1 MAAPASSSPGRASR
15 SRSAT
20 PTSPVFNNADQSD
33 VNMSDSS
40 DEVDEEIL
48 RPRGRFAAGMLSKSN
63 PAPES
68 ESESDEEMRDPPM
81 TKSTLRDDGGG
92 YDDDEED
99 DEIVTIRPRKLQQR
113 PRKRT
118 ATPEPKPRDEPTA
131 ASPGLFVSPEKQAA
145 HAPDSPGLF
154 VSPTKRP
161 EDGIASD
168 DEEFPSIGNL
178 QKNPRFQAL
187 VEKKRKEREAREAQ
201 EERKKAERR
210 AAMAADDDDIS
221 DDEGGRKLTQKA
233 ATKRPSQRKASKKA
247 LEDMN
252 RETQRMA
259 RELQLAHE
267 PKVRNKITKAT
278 LFERFNFR
286 PAGAAAAQAATT
298 EKPAKEPSGPES
310 PATSRP
316 SDTEK
321 VPAKETPP
329 SSPPVGNKQPDK
341 TVEELA
347 TSTGDLLLEENSGG
361 ELPTLQEAIT
371 QRKKLDKGKGKA
383 TAADFE
389 AEDQAK
395 MAASLPKVKHN
406 VRVKFPLQPS
416 SLHANT
422 ISLDDDDDD
431 DELQV
436 KPQTRKSK
444 IDAIF
449 DRVPLNQTREPRPLQ
464 MLRKLAHIDDPEK
477 LPAAPLPKNKQHL
490 SKHQPPAMTSGAL
503 EMTLLQRARAQAKR
517 EREEHLEMLR
527 AKGVVVLT
535 AEERAK
541 EMQEVEDIVAR
552 ARREAEE
559 IMQKERDDAREE
571 RRKRKANG
579 EEDPLGW
586 DDSEDDDDESFVG
599 SEKGDDD
606 KEEPEAIELS
616 GSEEE
621 EEEDGGEGG
630 DEEEDEDEDM
640 AEADPAGALFDES
653 AGESGE
659 ENAEKQDD
667 EDEDEDELPSTKT
680 VRRRPRKQIV
690 VLSDDDEDEDEQEQV
705 VSSKQRI
712 EETPR
717 PKQRFPKSPASALR
731 SGSPSVP
738 TSVLRSARKN
748 FIPGLPVPIAQPA
761 GLGLTQIFAGTMDDS
776 QPGSPSQ
783 FGGSSPSQPR
793 PTFDIDLTD
802 MPDSNFSQTAGQQ
815 HPEEE
820 EDMILDS
827 QPSLTRTTRHK
838 DKEEETQA
846 ALETQG
852 GVQLGFSQSESQM
865 HGFDSLLLNQNQTR
879 AVFNMT
885 QGSELIEPTQD
896 QGYKDYTPLKQRFV
910 DAAPLPPHSTVE
922 TVLVSG
928 GGQRGR
934 YSSASMT
941 ASRSPPGGSGSGSVG
956 SVGEMN
962 SPLKQRPLERLRRR
976 GDVITGSALF
986 NASTMD
992 DEEDGDQEME
1002 DAGDVDDG
1010 REAEKAKSAF
1020 EKMKRA
1026 AEREKRLKELKK
1038 KSKAREMV
1046 EEQAEESE
1054 DEYAGLGGIDGE
1066 GSSDEEDEELV
1077 KEMIDDETKAGEG
1090 DERKLAAFYADRERA
1105 SDEKQVEKLFHDITT
1120 GMLRRKRARG
1130 KGGEW
1135 DDLSDEDDGGE
1146 ARRRMKRRQFAKMQ
1160 RALLA
1165 DERISKVA
1173 ENPKTKAFLKSIE
1186 DRGSDDEMDFLF
1198 GPPADKSSS
1207 VIPETQES
1215 QPSSKDKTIP
1225 ATQPQTT
1232 TSTNPRRTKTGR
1244 KPANLGEI
1252 RESLSNLL
1260 DEPHTSSV
1268 IPATVLD
1275 EDEEEE
1281 DSIPATPGKE
1291 PRQDH
1296 SYTKPTT
1303 ITTNPRRTG
1312 SVAIVDR
1319 ISLKRNSSSSSSTT
1333 NQSKLA
1339 FAAPSSSLS
1348 QSAFKVPALLRRAT
1362 TNSSALSA
1370 SASASSSTTTGG
1382 PSASV
1387 SLSTTTNPYTNTK
1400 AAAGNAGGFGEDVK
1414 IKRTAGK
1421 MSGVNYFA
1429 RENERRAKVAEAEK
1443 RREARKWR
1451 GVEGRGESVRGVF
1464 GKGEFE

>member
-1 MAAPASSSPGRASR
+1 MAASASPSPGRASR

-20 PTSPVFNNADQSD
+20 PTSPVLNAEQSD

-40 DEVDEEIL
+40 DDVDEEIL
-48 RPRGRFAAGMLSKSN
+48 RPRGRFAAGMQSKSN

-68 ESESDEEMRDPPM
+68 ESESDDEMRDDTPKRPTNPPT
-81 TKSTLRDDGGG
+81 TKSPIQDE
-92 YDDDEED
+92 DDEDD
-99 DEIVTIRPRKLQQR
+99 DEIVTTRPRTLQQR
-113 PRKRT
+113 QRKRT
-118 ATPEPKPRDEPTA
+118 VTPEPKPRHEPTA

-145 HAPDSPGLF
+145 QAADSPGLF
-154 VSPTKRP
+154 VSPAKPSDRP
-161 EDGIASD
+161 EDGLASD
-168 DEEFPSIGNL
+168 DEELPSISNL

-187 VEKKRKEREAREAQ
+187 VEKKRKEREAREAE
-201 EERKKAERR
+201 EERKKAERW
-210 AAMAADDDDIS
+210 AALAADDRMSVDEDDDNIS
-221 DDEGGRKLTQKA
+221 DDEGGRKLTQKG

-267 PKVRNKITKAT
+267 PKVKNKITKAT

-298 EKPAKEPSGPES
+298 EKPAKESSRPES
-310 PATSRP
+310 PATLRP

-321 VPAKETPP
+321 LPEKETPP

-347 TSTGDLLLEENSGG
+347 TSTGDLLLEENSDG
-361 ELPTLQEAIT
+361 ELPTFDESLG

-383 TAADFE
+383 TAADLE
-389 AEDQAK
+389 AEDQVK
-395 MAASLPKVKHN
+395 IAASLPKVKRN

-416 SLHANT
+416 SIQANT

-431 DELQV
+431 LQV
-436 KPQTRKSK
+436 KSPTRKSK

-464 MLRKLAHIDDPEK
+464 VLRKLAHIDDPEK

-490 SKHQPPAMTSGAL
+490 SKHQPPAMTPGAL
-503 EMTLLQRARAQAKR
+503 EMTLLQRARVQAKR
-517 EREEHLEMLR
+517 ERDERLEMLR

-559 IMQKERDDAREE
+559 IMKREREDAKEEG
-571 RRKRKANG
+571 RKRKENG

-586 DDSEDDDDESFVG
+586 DDSEDDDESYVG

-606 KEEPEAIELS
+606 KEELEAIELS

-621 EEEDGGEGG
+621 EEEGEGG
-630 DEEEDEDEDM
+630 NEDEDM

-653 AGESGE
+653 ADESGQ
-659 ENAEKQDD
+659 ENADNQ
-667 EDEDEDELPSTKT
+667 DEDEDELPSTKT
-680 VRRRPRKQIV
+680 VRRRPRKQVV
-690 VLSDDDEDEDEQEQV
+690 VLSDDDDEEEEEQAI
-705 VSSKQRI
+705 SSKQRI

-717 PKQRFPKSPASALR
+717 PKQRFPKSPTSALH
-731 SGSPSVP
+731 SGSPGVP

-748 FIPGLPVPIAQPA
+748 FIPGLPVPVAGPA

-776 QPGSPSQ
+776 QPGSPSH

-802 MPDSNFSQTAGQQ
+802 IPDSNFSQTAGQQ
-815 HPEEE
+815 QPE

-827 QPSLTRTTRHK
+827 QPSLTTRQQAAK
-838 DKEEETQA
+838 DKESQA
-846 ALETQG
+846 ALETQ

-865 HGFDSLLLNQNQTR
+865 HGFDSLLNQT
-879 AVFNMT
+879 AFNMT

-896 QGYKDYTPLKQRFV
+896 QGYKNYTPLKQRFV
-910 DAAPLPPHSTVE
+910 DAPLPPHSTVE

-928 GGQRGR
+928 QGGN
-934 YSSASMT
+934 SSALTNTST
-941 ASRSPPGGSGSGSVG
+941 STPGGSAGS
-956 SVGEMN
+956 EKN
-962 SPLKQRPLERLRRR
+962 SISPSGKRPLGRLRRR

-986 NASTMD
+986 NASTL
-992 DEEDGDQEME
+992 DEEEEEGGDQEMG
-1002 DAGDVDDG
+1002 DAGDDD

-1026 AEREKRLKELKK
+1026 AEREKRRKEAKK

-1105 SDEKQVEKLFHDITT
+1105 SDEKQVEKIFHDITT

-1130 KGGEW
+1130 EGGDW

-1198 GPPADKSSS
+1198 GPADKPSS
-1207 VIPETQES
+1207 VIPGTQES
-1215 QPSSKDKTIP
+1215 QPSSKDNTIP

-1232 TSTNPRRTKTGR
+1232 TFTNARRTKTGR

-1268 IPATVLD
+1268 IPATVLGSD
-1275 EDEEEE
+1275 DEEEE

-1291 PRQDH
+1291 NNTP
-1296 SYTKPTT
+1296 SSKPAA
-1303 ITTNPRRTG
+1303 NPRRTG

-1319 ISLKRNSSSSSSTT
+1319 ISLKRHTSSTSASSISG
-1333 NQSKLA
+1333 QSKLA

-1370 SASASSSTTTGG
+1370 SASSSSTAA
-1382 PSASV
+1382 PSV
-1387 SLSTTTNPYTNTK
+1387 SVSTTTNPYTNSK
-1400 AAAGNAGGFGEDVK
+1400 AAGASGFGEDVK

-1421 MSGVNYFA
+1421 MSGINYFA

-1443 RREARKWR
+1443 RREARKW
-1451 GVEGRGESVRGVF
+1451 
-1464 GKGEFE
+1464 KG

>member
-1 MAAPASSSPGRASR
+1 MAASASPSPGRASG

-20 PTSPVFNNADQSD
+20 PTSPVLKAADQSD

-48 RPRGRFAAGMLSKSN
+48 RPRGRFAAGMQSKSN

-68 ESESDEEMRDPPM
+68 ESESDQEMRDDTPKRPSANPPV
-81 TKSTLRDDGGG
+81 TKSLVQD
-92 YDDDEED
+92 DDDEDD
-99 DEIVTIRPRKLQQR
+99 DEIVMTRPRKLQQR
-113 PRKRT
+113 QRKNT

-131 ASPGLFVSPEKQAA
+131 ASPGLFVSPEKQTAQ
-145 HAPDSPGLF
+145 APDSPGLF
-154 VSPTKRP
+154 VSPAKPSGRP
-161 EDGIASD
+161 GDGLASD
-168 DEEFPSIGNL
+168 DEEFPSISNL

-187 VEKKRKEREAREAQ
+187 VEKKRKEREAREAE
-201 EERKKAERR
+201 EERQKTERR
-210 AAMAADDDDIS
+210 AAMAADDRMSMDEDDDNNIS

-233 ATKRPSQRKASKKA
+233 GTKKPSQRKASKKA
-247 LEDMN
+247 LEEMH

-267 PKVRNKITKAT
+267 PKVKNKITKAT

-286 PAGAAAAQAATT
+286 PAGAAAATT
-298 EKPAKEPSGPES
+298 GKPAKESVGPES

-321 VPAKETPP
+321 VPEKETPP

-347 TSTGDLLLEENSGG
+347 TSTGDLLIQENSDG
-361 ELPTLQEAIT
+361 ELPTFEQALT
-371 QRKKLDKGKGKA
+371 QKKKLDKGKGKA

-389 AEDQAK
+389 AEVT
-395 MAASLPKVKHN
+395 ASLPKVKRN
-406 VRVKFPLQPS
+406 VRVKLPLQPS
-416 SLHANT
+416 SIQANT
-422 ISLDDDDDD
+422 ISLDDDEDDD
-431 DELQV
+431 LQV
-436 KPQTRKSK
+436 KPPTRKSK

-464 MLRKLAHIDDPEK
+464 VLRKLAHIDDPEK

-490 SKHQPPAMTSGAL
+490 SKHQPPAMTPGAL
-503 EMTLLQRARAQAKR
+503 EMTLIQRARAQAKR

-541 EMQEVEDIVAR
+541 EMQEAEDIVAR

-559 IMQKERDDAREE
+559 IMKREREDAKEE
-571 RRKRKANG
+571 RRKRKENG

-586 DDSEDDDDESFVG
+586 DDSEDDDESYVG

-606 KEEPEAIELS
+606 KEELEAIELS
-616 GSEEE
+616 GSEEDE
-621 EEEDGGEGG
+621 EEEEGEGG
-630 DEEEDEDEDM
+630 NEGEDENM

-653 AGESGE
+653 ADESGE
-659 ENAEKQDD
+659 DNADKQ
-667 EDEDEDELPSTKT
+667 DEDEDELPSTKT
-680 VRRRPRKQIV
+680 VRRRPRKQVV
-690 VLSDDDEDEDEQEQV
+690 VLCDDDDDDEEEGG
-705 VSSKQRI
+705 SK
-712 EETPR
+712 
-717 PKQRFPKSPASALR
+717 
-731 SGSPSVP
+731 SVP
-738 TSVLRSARKN
+738 TSVLRSARKS
-748 FIPGLPVPIAQPA
+748 FIPGLPVPVAGPA

-783 FGGSSPSQPR
+783 FAGSSPSQPR

-802 MPDSNFSQTAGQQ
+802 IPDSNFSQTAGQQ
-815 HPEEE
+815 QPE
-820 EDMILDS
+820 DNMILDS
-827 QPSLTRTTRHK
+827 QPSLPTRPQAAK

-846 ALETQG
+846 ALETQ

-865 HGFDSLLLNQNQTR
+865 HGFDSLLNHP
-879 AVFNMT
+879 AFNMT

-910 DAAPLPPHSTVE
+910 DAPLPPHSTVE
-922 TVLVSG
+922 TVLVGGNRSSG
-928 GGQRGR
+928 
-934 YSSASMT
+934 SLMT
-941 ASRSPPGGSGSGSVG
+941 ASNSTPGGSGSAG
-956 SVGEMN
+956 SVGEN
-962 SPLKQRPLERLRRR
+962 SPSGKRPLGRLRRR

-986 NASTMD
+986 NASTL
-992 DEEDGDQEME
+992 DEEEEGDGDEEMR
-1002 DAGDVDDG
+1002 DARDDD

-1026 AEREKRLKELKK
+1026 AEREKRRKEAKK

-1130 KGGEW
+1130 EGGDW

-1198 GPPADKSSS
+1198 GPADKPSS
-1207 VIPETQES
+1207 VIPATQDS
-1215 QPSSKDKTIP
+1215 QSSSKDQTIP

-1232 TSTNPRRTKTGR
+1232 TSTNPRRTKSGR
-1244 KPANLGEI
+1244 KPSNLGEI

-1268 IPATVLD
+1268 IPATVLGS
-1275 EDEEEE
+1275 DEEEEDEE

-1291 PRQDH
+1291 KNNAPP
-1296 SYTKPTT
+1296 SKPA
-1303 ITTNPRRTG
+1303 TNPRRTG

-1319 ISLKRNSSSSSSTT
+1319 ISLKRNSSSTSAASTSSTS

-1362 TNSSALSA
+1362 TNSSAA
-1370 SASASSSTTTGG
+1370 SLSSTTTTTPG
-1382 PSASV
+1382 PSVSV
-1387 SLSTTTNPYTNTK
+1387 STTTNPYTNSK
-1400 AAAGNAGGFGEDVK
+1400 AAGASGFGEDVK

-1421 MSGVNYFA
+1421 MSGINYFA
-1429 RENERRAKVAEAEK
+1429 RENERRAKVAEAET
-1443 RREARKWR
+1443 RRQARRWK
-1451 GVEGRGESVRGVF
+1451 GVEGRGASVRGLL
-1464 GKGEFE
+1464 GKREFE

>member
-1 MAAPASSSPGRASR
+1 
-15 SRSAT
+15 
-20 PTSPVFNNADQSD
+20 
-33 VNMSDSS
+33 MSDSS
-40 DEVDEEIL
+40 DDVEEEIL
-48 RPRGRFAAGMLSKSN
+48 RPRGRFAAGMQSKSN

-68 ESESDEEMRDPPM
+68 ESESDEEMRDDTPKRTTNPPM
-81 TKSTLRDDGGG
+81 TKSSAQD
-92 YDDDEED
+92 DDDEDDE
-99 DEIVTIRPRKLQQR
+99 DEIVTTRPRKLQQR
-113 PRKRT
+113 PRQRT
-118 ATPEPKPRDEPTA
+118 ATPEPQPRDEPTA
-131 ASPGLFVSPEKQAA
+131 TSPGLFVSPEKQAA
-145 HAPDSPGLF
+145 QAPESPGLF
-154 VSPTKRP
+154 VSPAKPSDRP
-161 EDGIASD
+161 QDGLASD
-168 DEEFPSIGNL
+168 DEELPSISNL

-187 VEKKRKEREAREAQ
+187 VEKKRKEREAREAE

-210 AAMAADDDDIS
+210 AAMAADDRMSVDGDDDDIS
-221 DDEGGRKLTQKA
+221 DDEGGRKLTQKG

-267 PKVRNKITKAT
+267 PKVKNKITKAT

-286 PAGAAAAQAATT
+286 PAGAAAAAASQAATA
-298 EKPAKEPSGPES
+298 EKPAKGSSVPQS

-321 VPAKETPP
+321 VPEKETPP

-347 TSTGDLLLEENSGG
+347 TSTGDLLLEENSDG
-361 ELPTLQEAIT
+361 ELPTFEEALT
-371 QRKKLDKGKGKA
+371 QTRKKLDKGKGKA

-389 AEDQAK
+389 AEDQQAK
-395 MAASLPKVKHN
+395 AKAKIAAFASAVPTTKVKRN
-406 VRVKFPLQPS
+406 VRVKFPLQQQRS
-416 SLHANT
+416 SVQANT
-422 ISLDDDDDD
+422 ISLDDDDDDD

-449 DRVPLNQTREPRPLQ
+449 DRVPLAQTREPRPLQ

-477 LPAAPLPKNKQHL
+477 LPAPPLPKNKQHL

-527 AKGVVVLT
+527 AKGVVVMT

-559 IMQKERDDAREE
+559 IMAREREVAKEE

-586 DDSEDDDDESFVG
+586 DDSEDDDESFVG
-599 SEKGDDD
+599 SEKGDDGED
-606 KEEPEAIELS
+606 GEEGPEVIELS

-621 EEEDGGEGG
+621 EEEDGGEGEDG
-630 DEEEDEDEDM
+630 DEDEDM

-659 ENAEKQDD
+659 EEQAEKLDD

-680 VRRRPRKQIV
+680 IRRRPRKQIV
-690 VLSDDDEDEDEQEQV
+690 VLSDDDEDEDADDKEERV

-717 PKQRFPKSPASALR
+717 PKQRFPKSPTSALR

-738 TSVLRSARKN
+738 TSVLRSARKS
-748 FIPGLPVPIAQPA
+748 FIPGLPVPVAQPA

-776 QPGSPSQ
+776 QSQEPGSPQ
-783 FGGSSPSQPR
+783 LGGSSPSQPR

-802 MPDSNFSQTAGQQ
+802 IPDSNFSQNVDRQ
-815 HPEEE
+815 HPGEED
-820 EDMILDS
+820 DMILDS
-827 QPSLTRTTRHK
+827 QPSLNTGTRHK
-838 DKEEETQA
+838 KNEDVETQA

-865 HGFDSLLLNQNQTR
+865 HGFDSLLLNHHQLN
-879 AVFNMT
+879 NT

-910 DAAPLPPHSTVE
+910 DVAPQQAPHSTVE
-922 TVLVSG
+922 TVLVG
-928 GGQRGR
+928 NQG
-934 YSSASMT
+934 SASVT
-941 ASRSPPGGSGSGSVG
+941 ASRSTPGGSGSVAAGSAD
-956 SVGEMN
+956 
-962 SPLKQRPLERLRRR
+962 SPSEKRPLGRLRRR

-992 DEEDGDQEME
+992 DDEDDGDGDQEME
-1002 DAGDVDDG
+1002 DAGVEDDDEE

-1026 AEREKRLKELKK
+1026 AEREKRLKEMKK

-1066 GSSDEEDEELV
+1066 GDTDEEDAELV

-1090 DERKLAAFYADRERA
+1090 DERKLAAFYA
-1105 SDEKQVEKLFHDITT
+1105 
-1120 GMLRRKRARG
+1120 
-1130 KGGEW
+1130 
-1135 DDLSDEDDGGE
+1135 
-1146 ARRRMKRRQFAKMQ
+1146 
-1160 RALLA
+1160 
-1165 DERISKVA
+1165 
-1173 ENPKTKAFLKSIE
+1173 
-1186 DRGSDDEMDFLF
+1186 
-1198 GPPADKSSS
+1198 
-1207 VIPETQES
+1207 
-1215 QPSSKDKTIP
+1215 
-1225 ATQPQTT
+1225 
-1232 TSTNPRRTKTGR
+1232 
-1244 KPANLGEI
+1244 
-1252 RESLSNLL
+1252 
-1260 DEPHTSSV
+1260 
-1268 IPATVLD
+1268 
-1275 EDEEEE
+1275 
-1281 DSIPATPGKE
+1281 
-1291 PRQDH
+1291 
-1296 SYTKPTT
+1296 
-1303 ITTNPRRTG
+1303 
-1312 SVAIVDR
+1312 
-1319 ISLKRNSSSSSSTT
+1319 
-1333 NQSKLA
+1333 
-1339 FAAPSSSLS
+1339 
-1348 QSAFKVPALLRRAT
+1348 
-1362 TNSSALSA
+1362 
-1370 SASASSSTTTGG
+1370 
-1382 PSASV
+1382 
-1387 SLSTTTNPYTNTK
+1387 
-1400 AAAGNAGGFGEDVK
+1400 
-1414 IKRTAGK
+1414 
-1421 MSGVNYFA
+1421 
-1429 RENERRAKVAEAEK
+1429 
-1443 RREARKWR
+1443 
-1451 GVEGRGESVRGVF
+1451 
-1464 GKGEFE
+1464 

>member
-1 MAAPASSSPGRASR
+1 MAASASPSPGRASG

-20 PTSPVFNNADQSD
+20 PTSPVFKAADQSD
-33 VNMSDSS
+33 VDMSDSS

-48 RPRGRFAAGMLSKSN
+48 RPRGRFAAGMQSKSN

-68 ESESDEEMRDPPM
+68 ESESDQEMRDDTPKRPSANSLASV
-81 TKSTLRDDGGG
+81 TKSLVHD
-92 YDDDEED
+92 DDDEDD
-99 DEIVTIRPRKLQQR
+99 DEIVTTRPRKLQQR
-113 PRKRT
+113 QRKHT

-131 ASPGLFVSPEKQAA
+131 ASPGLFVSPAKPSGRLGPEN
-145 HAPDSPGLF
+145 GL
-154 VSPTKRP
+154 
-161 EDGIASD
+161 ASD
-168 DEEFPSIGNL
+168 DEEFPSISNL

-187 VEKKRKEREAREAQ
+187 VEKKRKEREAREAE
-201 EERKKAERR
+201 EERKKTERR
-210 AAMAADDDDIS
+210 AAMAADDRMSMDEDDDNIS

-233 ATKRPSQRKASKKA
+233 GTKKPSQRKASKKA
-247 LEDMN
+247 LEEMH

-267 PKVRNKITKAT
+267 PKIKNKITKAT

-286 PAGAAAAQAATT
+286 PAGAAAATT
-298 EKPAKEPSGPES
+298 GKPVKESSGPES

-321 VPAKETPP
+321 VPEKETPP

-347 TSTGDLLLEENSGG
+347 TSTGDLLIQENSDG
-361 ELPTLQEAIT
+361 ELPTLEQALT
-371 QRKKLDKGKGKA
+371 QTKKPDKGKGKA
-383 TAADFE
+383 TAADIE
-389 AEDQAK
+389 AEVT
-395 MAASLPKVKHN
+395 ASLPKVKRN
-406 VRVKFPLQPS
+406 VRVKLPLQPS
-416 SLHANT
+416 SIQANT
-422 ISLDDDDDD
+422 ISLDDDEDDD
-431 DELQV
+431 LQV
-436 KPQTRKSK
+436 KPPTRKSK

-449 DRVPLNQTREPRPLQ
+449 DRLPLNQTREPRPLQ
-464 MLRKLAHIDDPEK
+464 VLRKLAHIDDPEK

-490 SKHQPPAMTSGAL
+490 SKHQPPAMTPGAL
-503 EMTLLQRARAQAKR
+503 EMTLIQRARAQAKR
-517 EREEHLEMLR
+517 EREEHLEMLK

-559 IMQKERDDAREE
+559 IMKREREDAKEE
-571 RRKRKANG
+571 RRKRKENG

-586 DDSEDDDDESFVG
+586 DDSEEDDESYVG

-616 GSEEE
+616 GSEDEE
-621 EEEDGGEGG
+621 EEEEEGEGG
-630 DEEEDEDEDM
+630 NEDEDEDM

-653 AGESGE
+653 ADESGE
-659 ENAEKQDD
+659 DNADKQN
-667 EDEDEDELPSTKT
+667 EDEDELPSTKI
-680 VRRRPRKQIV
+680 VRRRPRKQVV
-690 VLSDDDEDEDEQEQV
+690 VLSDDDDDDEEEREEQV
-705 VSSKQRI
+705 ASSKQRI

-717 PKQRFPKSPASALR
+717 PKQRFPKSPTSALH

-738 TSVLRSARKN
+738 TSVLRSARKS
-748 FIPGLPVPIAQPA
+748 FIPGLPVPVAGPA

-783 FGGSSPSQPR
+783 FAGSSPSQPR

-802 MPDSNFSQTAGQQ
+802 IPDSNFSQTAGQQ
-815 HPEEE
+815 QS
-820 EDMILDS
+820 EDNMILDS
-827 QPSLTRTTRHK
+827 QPSLPTRPQAAK

-846 ALETQG
+846 ALETQ

-865 HGFDSLLLNQNQTR
+865 HGFDSLLNHP
-879 AVFNMT
+879 AFNMT

-910 DAAPLPPHSTVE
+910 DAPLPPHSTVE
-922 TVLVSG
+922 TVLV
-928 GGQRGR
+928 GGQSGNR
-934 YSSASMT
+934 SSGSLMT
-941 ASRSPPGGSGSGSVG
+941 ASNSTPDGSGSVG
-956 SVGEMN
+956 SIGEN
-962 SPLKQRPLERLRRR
+962 SPSGKRPLGRLRRR

-986 NASTMD
+986 NASTLSEEAEGD
-992 DEEDGDQEME
+992 GDEEMG
-1002 DAGDVDDG
+1002 DAGDGDH
-1010 REAEKAKSAF
+1010 EAEKAKSAF

-1026 AEREKRLKELKK
+1026 AEREKRRKEAKK

-1130 KGGEW
+1130 EGGDW

-1198 GPPADKSSS
+1198 GPADKPSS
-1207 VIPETQES
+1207 VIPATQDS
-1215 QPSSKDKTIP
+1215 QSSSKDQTIP
-1225 ATQPQTT
+1225 ATQPQT

-1268 IPATVLD
+1268 IPATVLGSDD
-1275 EDEEEE
+1275 EEEEEEE

-1291 PRQDH
+1291 KKIAPP
-1296 SYTKPTT
+1296 SKPAA
-1303 ITTNPRRTG
+1303 NPRRTG
-1312 SVAIVDR
+1312 SLAIVDR
-1319 ISLKRNSSSSSSTT
+1319 ISLKRNSSSTSAASTSSTS

-1362 TNSSALSA
+1362 TNSSAA
-1370 SASASSSTTTGG
+1370 SLSSTTTTTPG
-1382 PSASV
+1382 PSVSV
-1387 SLSTTTNPYTNTK
+1387 STTTNPYTNSK
-1400 AAAGNAGGFGEDVK
+1400 AVGASGFGEDVK

-1421 MSGVNYFA
+1421 MSGINYFA
-1429 RENERRAKVAEAEK
+1429 RENERRAKVAEAET
-1443 RREARKWR
+1443 RRQARRWK
-1451 GVEGRGESVRGVF
+1451 GVEGRGASVRGLL

>member
-1 MAAPASSSPGRASR
+1 MAASPSPSPGRASG

-20 PTSPVFNNADQSD
+20 PTSPVLNADQSD

-48 RPRGRFAAGMLSKSN
+48 RPRGRFAAGMQSKSN

-68 ESESDEEMRDPPM
+68 ESESDVEMRDDTPKRPTNPPM
-81 TKSTLRDDGGG
+81 TKSPVQ
-92 YDDDEED
+92 DDDDKD
-99 DEIVTIRPRKLQQR
+99 DEIVTVRPRKLQQR

-145 HAPDSPGLF
+145 QAPDSPGLF
-154 VSPTKRP
+154 GSPAKPSDRP
-161 EDGIASD
+161 ADSLASD
-168 DEEFPSIGNL
+168 DEELPSISNL

-187 VEKKRKEREAREAQ
+187 VEKKRKEREAREAE

-210 AAMAADDDDIS
+210 AAMAADDRMSVDGEDDIS
-221 DDEGGRKLTQKA
+221 DDEGGRKLTTKA

-267 PKVRNKITKAT
+267 PKVKNKITKAT

-286 PAGAAAAQAATT
+286 PGVAAAAAQAAATG
-298 EKPAKEPSGPES
+298 KPAKEFSRPES

-321 VPAKETPP
+321 VPEKETPP
-329 SSPPVGNKQPDK
+329 SLPPVGNKQPDK

-347 TSTGDLLLEENSGG
+347 TSTGDLLLEENSDG
-361 ELPTLQEAIT
+361 ELPTFEEAPT
-371 QRKKLDKGKGKA
+371 QKKKVDKGKGKA

-395 MAASLPKVKHN
+395 IAASLPKAKRN
-406 VRVKFPLQPS
+406 VRVKFPLQQPS
-416 SLHANT
+416 SVQTNT
-422 ISLDDDDDD
+422 ISLDDDGDDD
-431 DELQV
+431 DLLQV

-477 LPAAPLPKNKQHL
+477 LPAPPLPKNKQHL

-527 AKGVVVLT
+527 AKGVVVMT

-559 IMQKERDDAREE
+559 IMQREREDAKEE

-586 DDSEDDDDESFVG
+586 DDSEDDDDDDESFVG
-599 SEKGDDD
+599 SEKGV
-606 KEEPEAIELS
+606 EYGEGPEAIELS
-616 GSEEE
+616 GSEEGE
-621 EEEDGGEGG
+621 EEEVEGEGADQ
-630 DEEEDEDEDM
+630 DEYEDM

-653 AGESGE
+653 AGDSAE
-659 ENAEKQDD
+659 ENAEKQD
-667 EDEDEDELPSTKT
+667 EDEDTDELPSTKT
-680 VRRRPRKQIV
+680 IRRRPRKQVV
-690 VLSDDDEDEDEQEQV
+690 VLSDDDEDEDEQEQEQV

-717 PKQRFPKSPASALR
+717 PKQRFPKSPTSALR

-738 TSVLRSARKN
+738 TSVLRSARKS
-748 FIPGLPVPIAQPA
+748 FIPGLPVPVAQPA

-776 QPGSPSQ
+776 QEPGSPSQ
-783 FGGSSPSQPR
+783 FGGGGGGGSSPSQPR

-802 MPDSNFSQTAGQQ
+802 IPDSNFSQTAGQEQQQ
-815 HPEEE
+815 HPEQED
-820 EDMILDS
+820 DMILDS
-827 QPSLTRTTRHK
+827 QPSLARK
-838 DKEEETQA
+838 DKETQA

-865 HGFDSLLLNQNQTR
+865 HGFDSLLLNLNNQP
-879 AVFNMT
+879 AT
-885 QGSELIEPTQD
+885 QGSELIELTQD

-910 DAAPLPPHSTVE
+910 DVAPLQPLLGPPHSTAE
-922 TVLVSG
+922 TVLLSG
-928 GGQRGR
+928 RGQGKN
-934 YSSASMT
+934 SSASVT
-941 ASRSPPGGSGSGSVG
+941 ASRSASTPGGSGSGSVG
-956 SVGEMN
+956 GSAGQN
-962 SPLKQRPLERLRRR
+962 SPSEKRPWGRLRRK

-992 DEEDGDQEME
+992 DDEEDADQEME
-1002 DAGDVDDG
+1002 DVGDAADD

-1020 EKMKRA
+1020 EKMRRA

-1066 GSSDEEDEELV
+1066 GDSDEEDEELV

-1090 DERKLAAFYADRERA
+1090 DERKLAAFYA
-1105 SDEKQVEKLFHDITT
+1105 
-1120 GMLRRKRARG
+1120 
-1130 KGGEW
+1130 
-1135 DDLSDEDDGGE
+1135 
-1146 ARRRMKRRQFAKMQ
+1146 
-1160 RALLA
+1160 
-1165 DERISKVA
+1165 
-1173 ENPKTKAFLKSIE
+1173 
-1186 DRGSDDEMDFLF
+1186 
-1198 GPPADKSSS
+1198 
-1207 VIPETQES
+1207 
-1215 QPSSKDKTIP
+1215 
-1225 ATQPQTT
+1225 
-1232 TSTNPRRTKTGR
+1232 
-1244 KPANLGEI
+1244 
-1252 RESLSNLL
+1252 
-1260 DEPHTSSV
+1260 
-1268 IPATVLD
+1268 
-1275 EDEEEE
+1275 
-1281 DSIPATPGKE
+1281 
-1291 PRQDH
+1291 
-1296 SYTKPTT
+1296 
-1303 ITTNPRRTG
+1303 
-1312 SVAIVDR
+1312 
-1319 ISLKRNSSSSSSTT
+1319 
-1333 NQSKLA
+1333 
-1339 FAAPSSSLS
+1339 
-1348 QSAFKVPALLRRAT
+1348 
-1362 TNSSALSA
+1362 
-1370 SASASSSTTTGG
+1370 
-1382 PSASV
+1382 
-1387 SLSTTTNPYTNTK
+1387 
-1400 AAAGNAGGFGEDVK
+1400 
-1414 IKRTAGK
+1414 
-1421 MSGVNYFA
+1421 
-1429 RENERRAKVAEAEK
+1429 
-1443 RREARKWR
+1443 
-1451 GVEGRGESVRGVF
+1451 
-1464 GKGEFE
+1464 

>member
-1 MAAPASSSPGRASR
+1 MAASASPSPGRASR
-15 SRSAT
+15 SRSTT
-20 PTSPVFNNADQSD
+20 PTSPVFNADQSD

-40 DEVDEEIL
+40 DDADEEIL
-48 RPRGRFAAGMLSKSN
+48 RPRGRFAAGMQSKSN

-68 ESESDEEMRDPPM
+68 ESESDAEMRDDTPKRPANPPM
-81 TKSTLRDDGGG
+81 TKNPVQDE
-92 YDDDEED
+92 DDEDD
-99 DEIVTIRPRKLQQR
+99 DEIVTTRPRKLQQR
-113 PRKRT
+113 QRKRT

-145 HAPDSPGLF
+145 QAPDSPGLF
-154 VSPTKRP
+154 VSPAKPADRP
-161 EDGIASD
+161 EDGLASD
-168 DEEFPSIGNL
+168 DEEFPSISNL

-187 VEKKRKEREAREAQ
+187 VEKKRKEREAREAE

-210 AAMAADDDDIS
+210 AALAADDRMSVDEDDDNIS
-221 DDEGGRKLTQKA
+221 DDEGGRKLTQKG

-267 PKVRNKITKAT
+267 PKVKNKITKAT

-298 EKPAKEPSGPES
+298 EKPAKESSRPES

-321 VPAKETPP
+321 VPEKETPP

-347 TSTGDLLLEENSGG
+347 TSTGDLLLEENSDG
-361 ELPTLQEAIT
+361 ELPTFDEALT

-389 AEDQAK
+389 AEEQAK
-395 MAASLPKVKHN
+395 TTASLPKVKRN

-416 SLHANT
+416 SIQANT

-431 DELQV
+431 LQV
-436 KPQTRKSK
+436 KPPTRKSK

-464 MLRKLAHIDDPEK
+464 VLRKLAHIDDPEK

-490 SKHQPPAMTSGAL
+490 SKHQPPAMTPGAL

-559 IMQKERDDAREE
+559 IMKREREDAREE
-571 RRKRKANG
+571 RRRRKENG

-586 DDSEDDDDESFVG
+586 DDSEDDDESFVG
-599 SEKGDDD
+599 SGKGDDD
-606 KEEPEAIELS
+606 KEELEAIELS

-621 EEEDGGEGG
+621 EEEGEGG
-630 DEEEDEDEDM
+630 DEDEDM

-653 AGESGE
+653 ADESADESGE
-659 ENAEKQDD
+659 ENADKL
-667 EDEDEDELPSTKT
+667 DEDEDELPSTKT
-680 VRRRPRKQIV
+680 VRRRPRKQVV
-690 VLSDDDEDEDEQEQV
+690 VLSDDDEEEEEQV

-717 PKQRFPKSPASALR
+717 PKQRFPKSPTSALH

-748 FIPGLPVPIAQPA
+748 FIPGLPVPVAGPA

-802 MPDSNFSQTAGQQ
+802 IPDSNFSQTAGQQ
-815 HPEEE
+815 QPE

-827 QPSLTRTTRHK
+827 QPSLTTRQAAK
-838 DKEEETQA
+838 DKESQA
-846 ALETQG
+846 ALETQ

-865 HGFDSLLLNQNQTR
+865 HGFDSLLNQT
-879 AVFNMT
+879 AFNMT

-896 QGYKDYTPLKQRFV
+896 QGYKNYTPLKQRFV
-910 DAAPLPPHSTVE
+910 DAPLPPHSTVE

-928 GGQRGR
+928 QGGN
-934 YSSASMT
+934 SSAATTTST
-941 ASRSPPGGSGSGSVG
+941 STPGGSAGSGK
-956 SVGEMN
+956 N
-962 SPLKQRPLERLRRR
+962 SLSPSGKRPLGRLRRR

-986 NASTMD
+986 NTSTLD
-992 DEEDGDQEME
+992 EEEEDGDQEMG
-1002 DAGDVDDG
+1002 DAGDDD

-1026 AEREKRLKELKK
+1026 AEREKKRKEAKK

-1090 DERKLAAFYADRERA
+1090 DERKLAAFYA
-1105 SDEKQVEKLFHDITT
+1105 
-1120 GMLRRKRARG
+1120 
-1130 KGGEW
+1130 
-1135 DDLSDEDDGGE
+1135 
-1146 ARRRMKRRQFAKMQ
+1146 
-1160 RALLA
+1160 
-1165 DERISKVA
+1165 
-1173 ENPKTKAFLKSIE
+1173 
-1186 DRGSDDEMDFLF
+1186 
-1198 GPPADKSSS
+1198 
-1207 VIPETQES
+1207 
-1215 QPSSKDKTIP
+1215 
-1225 ATQPQTT
+1225 
-1232 TSTNPRRTKTGR
+1232 
-1244 KPANLGEI
+1244 
-1252 RESLSNLL
+1252 
-1260 DEPHTSSV
+1260 
-1268 IPATVLD
+1268 
-1275 EDEEEE
+1275 
-1281 DSIPATPGKE
+1281 
-1291 PRQDH
+1291 
-1296 SYTKPTT
+1296 
-1303 ITTNPRRTG
+1303 
-1312 SVAIVDR
+1312 
-1319 ISLKRNSSSSSSTT
+1319 
-1333 NQSKLA
+1333 
-1339 FAAPSSSLS
+1339 
-1348 QSAFKVPALLRRAT
+1348 
-1362 TNSSALSA
+1362 
-1370 SASASSSTTTGG
+1370 
-1382 PSASV
+1382 
-1387 SLSTTTNPYTNTK
+1387 
-1400 AAAGNAGGFGEDVK
+1400 
-1414 IKRTAGK
+1414 
-1421 MSGVNYFA
+1421 
-1429 RENERRAKVAEAEK
+1429 
-1443 RREARKWR
+1443 
-1451 GVEGRGESVRGVF
+1451 
-1464 GKGEFE
+1464 

>member
-1 MAAPASSSPGRASR
+1 MAASASPSPGRASR

-20 PTSPVFNNADQSD
+20 PTSPVFNNDQSD
-33 VNMSDSS
+33 VNMSDDS
-40 DEVDEEIL
+40 DDDVDEEIL
-48 RPRGRFAAGMLSKSN
+48 RPRGRFAAGMQSKSN

-68 ESESDEEMRDPPM
+68 EFESDEEMRDDTPKRPTNPPK
-81 TKSTLRDDGGG
+81 TKSPIQD
-92 YDDDEED
+92 DDDEDDED
-99 DEIVTIRPRKLQQR
+99 DDEVVITRPRKLQQR
-113 PRKRT
+113 PRNRT
-118 ATPEPKPRDEPTA
+118 ATPESKSQDEPTA

-145 HAPDSPGLF
+145 TAPYSPGLF
-154 VSPTKRP
+154 VSPAKP
-161 EDGIASD
+161 LDGDLASD
-168 DEEFPSIGNL
+168 DDELPSVSHL

-187 VEKKRKEREAREAQ
+187 VEKKRKEREAREAE

-210 AAMAADDDDIS
+210 AAMEADDHMSVDEDDDNIS
-221 DDEGGRKLTQKA
+221 DDEGGRKLTQKG

-267 PKVRNKITKAT
+267 PKVKTKITKAT

-286 PAGAAAAQAATT
+286 PAGSAAQAVTA
-298 EKPAKEPSGPES
+298 EKSAKEKVASRPES

-321 VPAKETPP
+321 PQEKETPP
-329 SSPPVGNKQPDK
+329 SSPPVGNKQQPDK

-347 TSTGDLLLEENSGG
+347 TSTGDLLLEENSDG
-361 ELPTLQEAIT
+361 ELPPFEQPVT
-371 QRKKLDKGKGKA
+371 QAQKKRLDKGKGKA

-389 AEDQAK
+389 AEDRAK
-395 MAASLPKVKHN
+395 AAALLPKVKRN
-406 VRVKFPLQPS
+406 VRVKLPLQ
-416 SLHANT
+416 ANT
-422 ISLDDDDDD
+422 INLDDDDDD
-431 DELQV
+431 DDLTI
-436 KPQTRKSK
+436 KPQPTTRKSK

-449 DRVPLNQTREPRPLQ
+449 DRVPLNQTREPRSLQ
-464 MLRKLAHIDDPEK
+464 MLRKLAQVDDPEK

-490 SKHQPPAMTSGAL
+490 SKHQAPLVTPVAL

-517 EREEHLEMLR
+517 EREEQLEKLR
-527 AKGVVVLT
+527 AKGVVVMT

-559 IMQKERDDAREE
+559 IMKREREDAKEE
-571 RRKRKANG
+571 RRRRKENG
-579 EEDPLGW
+579 EVDPLGW
-586 DDSEDDDDESFVG
+586 DDSEDDESFVG
-599 SEKGDDD
+599 SEKGEDG
-606 KEEPEAIELS
+606 EEDQEAIELS

-621 EEEDGGEGG
+621 EEEGEEEGDG
-630 DEEEDEDEDM
+630 DEEMVEAD
-640 AEADPAGALFDES
+640 ADPAGALFDES
-653 AGESGE
+653 ADESGDDT
-659 ENAEKQDD
+659 AQKQDD
-667 EDEDEDELPSTKT
+667 EEDEDELPSTKT
-680 VRRRPRKQIV
+680 VRRRPRKQVV
-690 VLSDDDEDEDEQEQV
+690 VLSDDDDEDDDAVGAEQV
-705 VSSKQRI
+705 ASSKQRI

-717 PKQRFPKSPASALR
+717 PKQRFPKSPTSALR

-738 TSVLRSARKN
+738 TSVLRSARKT
-748 FIPGLPVPIAQPA
+748 FIPGLPVPVAGPA

-776 QPGSPSQ
+776 QSQPNSPSQ
-783 FGGSSPSQPR
+783 LPGSSPSQPR

-802 MPDSNFSQTAGQQ
+802 IPDSNFSQTAMQQ
-815 HPEEE
+815 QQQGSG

-827 QPSLTRTTRHK
+827 QPSLVRSK
-838 DKEEETQA
+838 DNGADTQA
-846 ALETQG
+846 ALETQ

-865 HGFDSLLLNQNQTR
+865 HGFDSLLNQPL
-879 AVFNMT
+879 NMT
-885 QGSELIEPTQD
+885 QGSELIELTQD
-896 QGYKDYTPLKQRFV
+896 QGYRDYTPLKQRFV
-910 DAAPLPPHSTVE
+910 DVPASLSGSGSVASQQPHSTVE
-922 TVLVSG
+922 TVLV
-928 GGQRGR
+928 GGQMN
-934 YSSASMT
+934 SVSNSNST
-941 ASRSPPGGSGSGSVG
+941 PGGSGSAGSAG
-956 SVGEMN
+956 SPSAQN
-962 SPLKQRPLERLRRR
+962 RPLGRLRRR

-986 NASTMD
+986 NASTLDD
-992 DEEDGDQEME
+992 DEDQEMG
-1002 DAGDVDDG
+1002 DAGDDEDREA

-1026 AEREKRLKELKK
+1026 AEREKKLKELKK

-1077 KEMIDDETKAGEG
+1077 KEMIDDETKAGEA

-1130 KGGEW
+1130 EGGEW

-1146 ARRRMKRRQFAKMQ
+1146 ARKRMKRRQFAKMQ

-1198 GPPADKSSS
+1198 GPAADKSSS
-1207 VIPETQES
+1207 VIPETQEDS
-1215 QPSSKDKTIP
+1215 QDKTIP
-1225 ATQPQTT
+1225 ATQQPQAA
-1232 TSTNPRRTKTGR
+1232 TNPRRTKTGR

-1268 IPATVLD
+1268 IPATVLGSD
-1275 EDEEEE
+1275 DEEEE

-1291 PRQDH
+1291 PAQL
-1296 SYTKPTT
+1296 KP
-1303 ITTNPRRTG
+1303 IANNPRRTG
-1312 SVAIVDR
+1312 SAVPIVDR
-1319 ISLKRNSSSSSSTT
+1319 ISLKRQSSSSLSSTT
-1333 NQSKLA
+1333 SATTQSKLA

-1362 TNSSALSA
+1362 TNSSALS
-1370 SASASSSTTTGG
+1370 STTPTGAG
-1382 PSASV
+1382 PSASG
-1387 SLSTTTNPYTNTK
+1387 SFSTTTNPYTGSK
-1400 AAAGNAGGFGEDVK
+1400 AAGASGFGEDVK
-1414 IKRTAGK
+1414 IKKTAGK
-1421 MSGVNYFA
+1421 MSGINYFA

-1443 RREARKWR
+1443 RREAKKWK

-1464 GKGEFE
+1464 GKGTFE